1 MAKISGT
8 NRMYTEPGRKGLGAV
23 VYMTQLIRVTENTA
37 VLMNRQKV
45 LPFGPNFILKV
56 AKIQGMAKWS
66 DVQ

>member
-8 NRMYTEPGRKGLGAV
+8 NRLYKEPGRKGLGAV

-45 LPFGPNFILKV
+45 
-56 AKIQGMAKWS
+56 
-66 DVQ
+66 